1 MKKKNRGLERIGM
14 YLTLITLSLPTEL
27 GLRVVNRV
35 SFTAL
40 TAHEIWIIL
49 LIFSDP
55 D

>member
-1 MKKKNRGLERIGM
+1 M

-40 TAHEIWIIL
+40 TAHEIWIIR
-49 LIFSDP
+49 LISRILIEITVREVRERY
-55 D
+55 